1 MSVVSSVFPWALGGP
16 LALYLGLYVV
26 TLAIHAVFVGY
37 VLGGTGWCA
46 VAAVRGRDDDAAAV
60 ARDWLPFALGA
71 AITAG
76 VAPLLFVQILYQ
88 ERFYTSNLL
97 LFNHWMAVVPVLIA
111 GFYLLYLHKSDRVR
125 RAWLRVAVPIA
136 AALCFVFVAF
146 SWTENHL
153 LGLDDRAWIAFWT
166 ERRGFYDSPA
176 LAPRLL
182 GWLAASLPIFAAGA
196 SWQVRARGGPP
207 ARALAIAALVGI
219 AASTV
224 AAWWQYTALPADSAY
239 DLDQPMIAPW
249 WWAFGAA
256 RACEAAAW
264 LVVAIAPAAPRAR
277 RALASA
283 CAAGA
288 ISVVAGAMLREGARL
303 HALGLLH
310 PRAIAAGGA
319 LVFFLFAALTI
330 AALVA
335 IYRIVRRGLADG
347 PTRTP

>member
-1 MSVVSSVFPWALGGP
+1 MSGLFPWALGGP

-37 VLGGTGWCA
+37 VLAGTGWCA
-46 VAAVRGRDDDAAAV
+46 VAAVRRRDDAAAQV

-97 LFNHWMAVVPVLIA
+97 LFQRWMAVVPVLIV
-111 GFYLLYLHKSDRVR
+111 GFYLLYLHKSERVQ
-125 RAWLRVAVPIA
+125 RAWLRAAVPIA
-136 AALCFVFVAF
+136 AGLCFVFVAW

-153 LGLDDRAWIAFWT
+153 LGLDDHTWISFWKD
-166 ERRGFYDSPA
+166 RRWFYDSPA
-176 LAPRLL
+176 LAPRLA

-196 SWQVRARGGPP
+196 SWQVRARGDAPG
-207 ARALAIAALVGI
+207 RGLAIAAVVGI
-219 AASTV
+219 ALSTAA
-224 AAWWQYTALPADSAY
+224 AAWQYSVLPADATY

-264 LVVAIAPAAPRAR
+264 IVVVIAPAAPRAR

-288 ISVVAGAMLREGARL
+288 IAIVAGAMLREGARL

-319 LVFFLFAALTI
+319 LVFFAFAALTLG
-330 AALVA
+330 ALVA
-335 IYRIVRRGLADG
+335 IQRIVRRGLADG
-347 PTRTP
+347 AATPAPPP

>member
-1 MSVVSSVFPWALGGP
+1 MNAMSGVFPWALGGP

-37 VLGGTGWCA
+37 VLAGTGWCA
-46 VAAVRGRDDDAAAV
+46 VAAVRRRDGVVAQV

-97 LFNHWMAVVPVLIA
+97 LFQRWMAVVPVLVA
-111 GFYLLYLHKSDRVR
+111 GFYLLYLHKSERVR
-125 RAWLRVAVPIA
+125 RAWLRAAVPIA
-136 AALCFVFVAF
+136 AALCFVFVAW

-153 LGLDDRAWIAFWT
+153 LGLDDRAWISFWA
-166 ERRGFYDSPA
+166 ERRWFYGSPA
-176 LAPRLL
+176 LVPRLL

-196 SWQVRARGGPP
+196 AWQVRVRGAAVCRP
-207 ARALAIAALVGI
+207 LAIVALVGI
-219 AASTV
+219 ALSTAA
-224 AAWWQYTALPADSAY
+224 AAWQYSALPSDSAY

-256 RACEAAAW
+256 RACEGIAW
-264 LVVAIAPAAPRAR
+264 IVVAIAPAAPRAR

-283 CAAGA
+283 TAAGA
-288 ISVVAGAMLREGARL
+288 LAIVAGAMLREGARL

-319 LVFFLFAALTI
+319 VIFFAFAALTI
-330 AALVA
+330 GALVA
-335 IYRIVRRGLADG
+335 VWRIVARGLAEG
-347 PTRTP
+347 PTRPA

>member
-1 MSVVSSVFPWALGGP
+1 VSGVFPWALGGP

-26 TLAIHAVFVGY
+26 TLAIHAIFVGY

-46 VAAVRGRDDDAAAV
+46 VAAVRRRDGAV
-60 ARDWLPFALGA
+60 AQIARDWLPFALGA

-97 LFNHWMAVVPVLIA
+97 LFNRWMAVVPVLVV
-111 GFYLLYLHKSDRVR
+111 GFYLLYVHKSARVR
-125 RAWLRVAVPIA
+125 RPWLRAVVPIA
-136 AALCFVFVAF
+136 ATCCFVFVAF

-153 LGLDDRAWIAFWT
+153 LSLDDRAWIAFWG
-166 ERRGFYDSPA
+166 ERRWFYDPPA

-182 GWLAASLPIFAAGA
+182 GWLAAALPIFAAGA
-196 SWQVRARGGPP
+196 SWQVRARGL
-207 ARALAIAALVGI
+207 AVCRALPIAALVGI
-219 AASTV
+219 AVST
-224 AAWWQYTALPADSAY
+224 AAAVWQYAVLPTDAQY

-256 RACEAAAW
+256 RACEAIAW

-288 ISVVAGAMLREGARL
+288 IAILAGAMLREGARL

-310 PRAIAAGGA
+310 PRAVAAGGA
-319 LVFFLFAALTI
+319 LVFFAFAALTVG
-330 AALVA
+330 ALVA
-335 IYRIVRRGLADG
+335 VYRIVRRGLSDG
-347 PTRTP
+347 PATPSPP